1 METANSEIIN
11 VRVSRKLHDALKR
24 ECRKISRVA
33 GAEVKASAVV
43 RACLEECLLGKPRPV
58 LSVSREKT

>member
-11 VRVSRKLHDALKR
+11 VRVSRKLRDALKR
-24 ECRKISRVA
+24 ECKKISRVA
-33 GAEVKASAVV
+33 GAEVTASAVV
-43 RACLEECLLGKPRPV
+43 RACLEERLLDKPRP

>member
-1 METANSEIIN
+1 METPNSEIIN
-11 VRVSRKLHDALKR
+11 VRVSRKLRDALKR
-24 ECRKISRVA
+24 EVKKISRVA

-58 LSVSREKT
+58 LSVSREKA

>member
-11 VRVSRKLHDALKR
+11 VRVSRKLRDALKR
-24 ECRKISRVA
+24 ECKKVSRVV
-33 GAEVKASAVV
+33 GVEVKASAVV
-43 RACLEECLLGKPRPV
+43 RACLEECLLGKPRPA